1 MGSNQIGSEAYKR
14 HYALLDVLLI
24 LFWTLLT
31 GTLVSLFKGED
42 ISMYGVILG
51 ILAAS
56 TVTLTAHEFVIQGE
70 KREKESIITYLTDLK
85 NVIALFLDIGARL
98 IVANAVLMYQ
108 ATTLEVEPRIV
119 KVGVNLTSEAE
130 VTLISLLI
138 TLVPGTLVIDADER
152 EDGYHL
158 YVHYSYLKSEDLGSN
173 IKKTIKKWDGQIR
186 GLFK

>member
-1 MGSNQIGSEAYKR
+1 MGSNQKGSEAYKR

-24 LFWTLLT
+24 LFWFLLT

-42 ISMYGVILG
+42 ISLYVVFLG
-51 ILAAS
+51 IIAAS

-70 KREKESIITYLTDLK
+70 KREKESILRYMSDLK
-85 NVIALFLDIGARL
+85 NMIALFLDIGVRL
-98 IVANAVLMYQ
+98 IVANAILMYQ

-119 KVGVNLTSEAE
+119 KVGVQLTSEAE

-138 TLVPGTLVIDADER
+138 TLVPGTLVVDADEK
-152 EDGYHL
+152 EDGYYL
-158 YVHYSYLKSEDLGSN
+158 YVHYSYLKSEDLGNN
-173 IKKTIKKWDGQIR
+173 ITKTIKKWDRQIR